1 MSVKI
6 FKLMTGEEIVAE
18 ITNES
23 DSSVSLKNCVALVLQ
38 PSRDG
43 KLGFGFVPF
52 GAMVDGDITISKDKL
67 LFTAE
72 ASDDLK
78 NNYNSMFGGIVTP
91 PKTLITG

>member
-1 MSVKI
+1 MAIKI
-6 FKLMTGEEIVAE
+6 FKLMTGEEVVAE
-18 ITNES
+18 VTKETK
-23 DSSVSLKNCVALVLQ
+23 DSVSMKNCVALVLQ

-52 GAMVDGDITISKDKL
+52 GAMVEGDITIDKSNL
-67 LFTAE
+67 IFTAE

-78 NNYNSMFGGIVTP
+78 NSYNSMFGGIVTP

>member
-1 MSVKI
+1 MIKI
-6 FKLMTGEEIVAE
+6 FKLITGEEIVAE
-18 ITNES
+18 VVSETE
-23 DSSVSLKNCVALVLQ
+23 DSVSLKNCVALVLQ

-43 KLGFGFVPF
+43 KLSFGFVPF
-52 GAMVDGDITISKDKL
+52 GAMVDGDITIKKDKL
-67 LFTAE
+67 LFTAA

>member
-23 DSSVSLKNCVALVLQ
+23 ESSVSLKNCVALVLQ

-43 KLGFGFVPF
+43 KLSFGFVPF
-52 GAMVDGDITISKDKL
+52 GAMVDGDITIDKDKL
-67 LFTAE
+67 LFIAE
-72 ASDDLK
+72 ASDELK

>member
-1 MSVKI
+1 MIKI
-6 FKLMTGEEIVAE
+6 FKLITGEEIVAE
-18 ITNES
+18 VVSETE
-23 DSSVSLKNCVALVLQ
+23 DSVSLKNCVALVLQ

-43 KLGFGFVPF
+43 KLSFGFVPF
-52 GAMVDGDITISKDKL
+52 GAMVDGDITIGKDKL
-67 LFTAE
+67 VFTAD

>member
-6 FKLMTGEEIVAE
+6 FKLMTGEEVVAE
-18 ITNES
+18 ITNET
-23 DSSVSLKNCVALVLQ
+23 DNSVSLKNCVASVLQ

-43 KLGFGFVPF
+43 KLSFGFVPF
-52 GAMVDGDITISKDKL
+52 GAMVDGDITIKKDKL
-67 LFTAE
+67 LFTAA

>member
-1 MSVKI
+1 MIKI
-6 FKLMTGEEIVAE
+6 FKLMTGEEVVAE

-23 DSSVSLKNCVALVLQ
+23 DNSVSLKNCVALVLQ

-43 KLGFGFVPF
+43 KLSFGFVPF

-67 LFTAE
+67 LFTAD

-78 NNYNSMFGGIVTP
+78 NSYNTMFGGIVTP